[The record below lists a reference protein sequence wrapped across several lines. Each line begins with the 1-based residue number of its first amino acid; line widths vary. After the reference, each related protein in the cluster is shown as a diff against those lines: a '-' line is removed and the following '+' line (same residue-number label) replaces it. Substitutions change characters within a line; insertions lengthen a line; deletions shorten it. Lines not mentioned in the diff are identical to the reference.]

1 MPNPTTTFQPAHY
14 NGRPIRKTFP
24 DGLLGSDLNK
34 MSDKEY
40 SKIKA
45 NYESMHP
52 DKDVNFEQYVEIVD
66 EESRQ
71 RKNVSGDTL
80 SGGDKGELMNLYP
93 FSLSVF

>member
-52 DKDVNFEQYVEIVD
+52 DKKVNFEQYVEIMD

-71 RKNVSGDTL
+71 CKNAGNDASRGVG
-80 SGGDKGELMNLYP
+80 KG
-93 FSLSVF
+93 